1 MVYRIH
7 FETKGSYWCIQF
19 KSLWALR
26 WDTAMEE
33 VPVEGSEQSMALRA
47 TTLRVKRF
55 ETYDAAVEHVE
66 QSGIDA
72 AYDQRVSKT
81 RSSAMQTDL
90 MNFPIPKGYV
100 LMEDPRNRRE

>member
-7 FETKGSYWCIQF
+7 FETRGSYWCIQF
-19 KSLWALR
+19 KTLWALR

-33 VPVEGSEQSMALRA
+33 VPVEPTEQSTAPR
-47 TTLRVKRF
+47 TSTLRVKRF
-55 ETYDAAVEHVE
+55 ETYDAAVKHVE

-81 RSSAMQTDL
+81 RGSALQADL
-90 MNFPIPKGYV
+90 LNIPIPKGYV